1 MGENNMQASR
11 LLVLAAACLLGMS
24 SVAAYG
30 QAFPAK
36 PVKIIVPF
44 PPGGLTDI
52 LARAV
57 AGSIQARWGTS
68 VIVETRP
75 GASGIPGSEQVVL
88 AADPHVLLLTAPH
101 HTINPSLY
109 KKLPYDTKRDFT
121 PLALIASTPNVLFV
135 HPTFPARTVADLIK
149 LAKSKPG
156 SIGFASTGTG
166 GGNHLAG
173 EMFKAMAGID
183 MVHVPYK
190 GEAPAVN
197 DVVAGHVP
205 LMFGGLTVSL
215 PHIWAGKLRAI
226 AVTTLRRLPSLPD
239 VPTLDESG
247 INGFEVLGWFGL
259 YGPARMPATLSAKV
273 SADVRAVLESTEVRA
288 RFAKFGV
295 EPGALTQ
302 PEFAVYVDREIAKW
316 ARVIEYAKIPK
327 E

>member
-1 MGENNMQASR
+1 MGEITMQ
-11 LLVLAAACLLGMS
+11 LLRAFFLAACCLLGPF

-30 QAFPAK
+30 QVFPAK
-36 PVKIIVPF
+36 PVKVIVPF

-52 LARAV
+52 LARVV
-57 AGSIQARWGTS
+57 ASNIQPRWGVT
-68 VIVETRP
+68 VIVENRA
-75 GASGIPGSEQVVL
+75 GASGIPGSEQVVQ
-88 AADPHVLLLTAPH
+88 AGDPHVLLLTAPH

-121 PLALIASTPNVLFV
+121 PLALIATTPNVLFV
-135 HPTFPARTVADLIK
+135 HSAFPARSVADLIK
-149 LAKSKPG
+149 LAKDKPG
-156 SIGFASTGTG
+156 SISFASTGTG

-183 MVHVPYK
+183 MVHVAYK

-205 LMFGGLTVSL
+205 LMFGGLTVSM
-215 PHIWAGKLRAI
+215 PHISAGKLRAL
-226 AVTTLRRLPSLPD
+226 AVTALRRVPSLPD

-247 INGFEVLGWFGL
+247 LKGFEVLGWFGL
-259 YGPARMPATLSAKV
+259 YGPGRLPAAVTAKIA
-273 SADVRAVLESTEVRA
+273 ADTRAVLDSAEVQA

-295 EPGALTQ
+295 EPGALSQ
-302 PEFAVYVDREIAKW
+302 PDFSRYVEREMDKW
-316 ARVIEYAKIPK
+316 ARVIEQAKIPK

>member
-1 MGENNMQASR
+1 MR
-11 LLVLAAACLLGMS
+11 VKRVFVLAACCLFGAIS
-24 SVAAYG
+24 IAAHG
-30 QAFPAK
+30 QAFPSK

-52 LARAV
+52 LARVV
-57 AGSIQARWGTS
+57 ASNIQPRWGTT
-68 VIVETRP
+68 VIVENRA
-75 GASGIPGSEQVVL
+75 GASGIAGSEQVVR
-88 AADPHVLLLTAPH
+88 AGDPHVLLLTAPH

-121 PLALIASTPNVLFV
+121 PLALIATTPNVLFV
-135 HPTFPARTVADLIK
+135 HPAFPPRSVADLIK
-149 LAKSKPG
+149 LAKNKPG

-215 PHIWAGKLRAI
+215 PYISSGKLRALG
-226 AVTTLRRLPSLPD
+226 VTTLRRLPALPD

-247 INGFEVLGWFGL
+247 LKGFEVLGWFGL
-259 YGPARMPATLSAKV
+259 YGPARLPAAV
-273 SADVRAVLESTEVRA
+273 AARIAADTRAVLESAEVQA
-288 RFAKFGV
+288 RFEKFGV
-295 EPGALTQ
+295 EPGALSQ
-302 PEFAVYVDREIAKW
+302 ADFSRYVEREMDKW
-316 ARVIEYAKIPK
+316 ARVIEEAKIPK